1 MNRQITLSAAQCFF
15 AALILLFGSAQLEAG
30 PASVSRG
37 KYIVEGVAMCGRC
50 HSPATGTD
58 EVARPLSGGP
68 VPYRPVTPSQDWAET
83 APRLAGSPPGT
94 DEEIVRL
101 LMTGIDRTGKRPR
114 RPMPQFRMTRADAAS
129 VVAYLRSLRPPD

>member
-1 MNRQITLSAAQCFF
+1 MNRQIMLSPARCFL
-15 AALILLFGSAQLEAG
+15 AVLILLLCSPQLGAE
-30 PASVSRG
+30 PASINRG

-50 HSPATGTD
+50 HSPGTGAD

-94 DEEIVRL
+94 DEQIVRL
-101 LMTGIDRTGKRPR
+101 LMTGIDRSGKRPR
-114 RPMPQFRMTRADAAS
+114 RPMPQFRMTRADAES
-129 VVAYLRSLRPPD
+129 VVAYLRSLRPAD